1 MYCVA
6 EEAYIRTLYYKS
18 MLLNRMVKSKA
29 VRYTG
34 GGSDNDTI
42 HRFSEKIKIIKTQ
55 IADTPCIYEMKQKLD
70 KLAYFYTNIQA
81 YILKKANN
89 DLSHPEIKVEV
100 YDNYDFTKE
109 PKYIDG
115 SIPYLIKKY
124 KGYCIILA
132 KQINELKKKYKDN
145 ISPIDNNI
153 LSIDDILLS
162 IGDILLSIDTLKA
175 SFVKNTIPHIF
186 THIFTFPSTRENQKD
201 RLVTLQIELNKIK
214 DDLTKIKNIYSA
226 DTDFEDEYTK
236 EDNVKQ
242 LQDAELK
249 KLQEQYQQYL
259 REQEDNNRKSN
270 QRIFIDR
277 ALPKNAS
284 TGGSPKIK
292 RVSKK
297 DILGKERCI
306 YKISG
311 DRKEYVKYKGDLITL
326 KDYKNIMK
334 KKK

>member
-42 HRFSEKIKIIKTQ
+42 DRFSKEFEIIKTQ
-55 IADTPCIYEMKQKLD
+55 IDDTPCIYEMKQRLD
-70 KLAYFYTNIQA
+70 KLAYFYTINSK

-89 DLSHPEIKVEV
+89 DSSDMEIDVEV
-100 YDNYDFTKE
+100 YDNYDFTKK
-109 PKYIDG
+109 PKYIAG
-115 SIPYLIKKY
+115 SIPYGIKKY
-124 KGYCIILA
+124 KDYCIILA
-132 KQINELKKKYKDN
+132 KQINELRKVYKDN
-145 ISPIDNNI
+145 NILPIDNNI
-153 LSIDDILLS
+153 SSIGNILLS
-162 IGDILLSIDTLKA
+162 IITLKA

-186 THIFTFPSTRENQKD
+186 TFPSTRENQRD
-201 RLVTLQIELNKIK
+201 TLLILEIELKKIK
-214 DDLTKIKNIYSA
+214 NDLTKIKNIYSA

-249 KLQEQYQQYL
+249 KLQEQYL
-259 REQEDNNRKSN
+259 KEQEDKKATST
-270 QRIFIDR
+270 QSIFFDR
-277 ALPKNAS
+277 AS

-311 DRKEYVKYKGDLITL
+311 DRKEYVKYKGYLITL

>member
-1 MYCVA
+1 
-6 EEAYIRTLYYKS
+6 

-42 HRFSEKIKIIKTQ
+42 DRFSKEFEIIKTQ
-55 IADTPCIYEMKQKLD
+55 IAEYPCIYEMRQKLD
-70 KLAYFYTNIQA
+70 KLVYFYKINSVYIQEE
-81 YILKKANN
+81 ANN
-89 DLSHPEIKVEV
+89 DSSYREINVEV
-100 YDNYDFTKE
+100 YDDDDFTK
-109 PKYIDG
+109 KVSYINM
-115 SIPYLIKKY
+115 SIPSGIEEYKKY
-124 KGYCIILA
+124 CRILA
-132 KQINELKKKYKDN
+132 EQINELRERYKDN
-145 ISPIDNNI
+145 ISSIDNI
-153 LSIDDILLS
+153 LLSIDDILLS
-162 IGDILLSIDTLKA
+162 IITLKE

-186 THIFTFPSTRENQKD
+186 TFPTTRENQKD
-201 RLVTLQIELNKIK
+201 RLLTLQIELKKIK
-214 DDLTKIKNIYSA
+214 DGLTEIMNIYSA

-236 EDNVKQ
+236 EDNVKK
-242 LQDAELK
+242 LEGAKLK
-249 KLQEQYQQYL
+249 ELQEQYQQYL
-259 REQEDNNRKSN
+259 REQEDNNRKSDK
-270 QRIFIDR
+270 RIFIDR
-277 ALPKNAS
+277 ALPENAS

-292 RVSKK
+292 KVSKK